1 MTTLYEHNRIAYEA
15 AVSMLAR
22 TGRAAVIHPTGTG
35 KSFIGFKLCEDN
47 PDKVVLWLSPSEYI
61 FRTQLENW
69 RAADRAADLEVLQ
82 ETHFDSTSEIQND
95 LIRSTKNMEEC
106 EASGELSNIR
116 FCTYARLML
125 MQEKELAEL
134 RPDLVVLDEFHRAG
148 AQRWGEGLH
157 KLLEIYPDVPVLG
170 LSATNVRYLD
180 GQRDMADEL
189 FDGNIASEMTL
200 GDAIVRGILNL
211 PKYILSTYSCQ
222 KELERYRDRVK
233 NAKSKAVRTE
243 AERYALECAAG

>member
-22 TGRAAVIHPTGTG
+22 TGRAAVIHPTGRG

-82 ETHFDSTSEIQND
+82 GACFNTAPEAQND
-95 LIRSTKNMEEC
+95 TIRNTKKSEVQNDTIRNTNNSEKCRATAVKAE
-106 EASGELSNIR
+106 GGFSNIR

-125 MQEKELAEL
+125 MQEKELAWTL
-134 RPDLVVLDEFHRAG
+134 RNERP
-148 AQRWGEGLH
+148 
-157 KLLEIYPDVPVLG
+157 
-170 LSATNVRYLD
+170 
-180 GQRDMADEL
+180 
-189 FDGNIASEMTL
+189 
-200 GDAIVRGILNL
+200 L
-211 PKYILSTYSCQ
+211 PG
-222 KELERYRDRVK
+222 
-233 NAKSKAVRTE
+233 RT
-243 AERYALECAAG
+243 ARHGG